1 MSRVKEGKR
10 ARSEKGEK
18 DEGGMRLTEEQCQ
31 PCRVDQSPRHP
42 PLKILRHL
50 ATVVATDYDLK
61 SPRGIRTRNNND
73 SLLKPLYR
81 PVFSKMAE
89 RSIVELVA
97 SINHCDWIF
106 EKSVF
111 WILVTCL
118 LIDKLF
124 SFYYS
129 LSKFVD
135 FVRRII
141 RFRYL
146 LSELLRC

>member
-50 ATVVATDYDLK
+50 ATDYDLK
-61 SPRGIRTRNNND
+61 SPRGIRTRNNNG

-97 SINHCDWIF
+97 SINHCD
-106 EKSVF
+106 
-111 WILVTCL
+111 
-118 LIDKLF
+118 
-124 SFYYS
+124 
-129 LSKFVD
+129 
-135 FVRRII
+135 
-141 RFRYL
+141 
-146 LSELLRC
+146 

>member
-61 SPRGIRTRNNND
+61 SPRGIRTRNNNG

-97 SINHCDWIF
+97 SINCYD
-106 EKSVF
+106 
-111 WILVTCL
+111 
-118 LIDKLF
+118 
-124 SFYYS
+124 
-129 LSKFVD
+129 
-135 FVRRII
+135 
-141 RFRYL
+141 
-146 LSELLRC
+146 